1 MKMLKKSGIIILL
14 SGIIILLNSC
24 SKASETVGQAP
35 PPPQVPVYT
44 VVSSPA
50 TTYQE
55 FPAALEGKIM

>member
-55 FPAALEGKIM
+55 F